1 MAVDEATMAA
11 RRVAQEAKG
20 WQPAEQRPRK
30 VSKALKAY
38 AKHTTSASK
47 GAVREI

>member
-1 MAVDEATMAA
+1 MKQPWLRAVKCT
-11 RRVAQEAKG
+11 EAKG

-38 AKHTTSASK
+38 AMHTTSASK
-47 GAVREI
+47 GAVRDI